1 MVLLEIQVQFPQV
14 LVQGSQVQVQV
25 QADQVQVQVQAK
37 QVQVQ
42 VQAEQ
47 VQVQV
52 QAEQVQVQGRRAR
65 LVRVLVFILR
75 VMMRRFHQGRGSPS
89 GFRRL

>member
-25 QADQVQVQVQAK
+25 QA
-37 QVQVQ
+37 
-42 VQAEQ
+42 
-47 VQVQV
+47 
-52 QAEQVQVQGRRAR
+52 EQVQVQGHRAR
-65 LVRVLVFILR
+65 LVRVLVFILP
-75 VMMRRFHQGRGSPS
+75 VMMRRFQQGRGSPS